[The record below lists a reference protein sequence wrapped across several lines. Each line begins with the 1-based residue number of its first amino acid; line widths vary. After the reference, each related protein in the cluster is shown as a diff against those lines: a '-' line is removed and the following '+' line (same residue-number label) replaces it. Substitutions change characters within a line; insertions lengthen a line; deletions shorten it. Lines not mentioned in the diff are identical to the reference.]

1 MCMTNNSILV
11 GNLKI
16 NPLWLAP
23 MAGVTD
29 KPFRTLAR
37 EQGCDLAFTEMI
49 SGKAIEFKNPRTWDM
64 LDIEG
69 EPPIGVQL
77 FGSCPQV
84 LAAAAKVAQ
93 AEGARLVDI
102 NMGCPVPKIVGN
114 GEGAAL
120 MRHPQLA
127 ETIVRQV
134 AAAVSIPVTVKI
146 RAGWDKNSINA
157 PSLAQRL
164 AAAGASAITVH
175 GRTREQMYSG
185 KANWEIIAQAVK
197 AVDIP
202 VIGNGDIWKGRDAL
216 AMQEQTG
223 CAGIMLARGALGN
236 PWLFAEVKAALEGRE
251 YQPPSLDQRIE
262 MSIRHLR
269 MELAYRGQDRGL
281 LFMRKH
287 LAWYLKGLPG
297 TAALKGEIFTC
308 TCPRTIEDM
317 LLSYIKNHR

>member
-1 MCMTNNSILV
+1 MTNSFFL

-29 KPFRTLAR
+29 KPFRALAR
-37 EQGCDLAFTEMI
+37 ELGCDLAFTEMI

-69 EPPIGVQL
+69 ESPIGVQL

-84 LAAAAKVAQ
+84 LSAAAKVAE
-93 AEGARLVDI
+93 AEGANLVDI

-120 MRHPQLA
+120 MRNPQLA
-127 ETIVRQV
+127 EAIVRQV

-146 RAGWDKNSINA
+146 RAGWDKNSVNA
-157 PSLAQRL
+157 PSLAERL
-164 AAAGASAITVH
+164 AAAGAAAITVH

-185 KANWEIIAQAVK
+185 QANWGIIAQTVR

-202 VIGNGDIWKGRDAL
+202 VIGNGDIWSGRDAL

-223 CAGIMLARGALGN
+223 CAGIMLARGILGN
-236 PWLFAEVKAALEGRE
+236 PWLFAEVKAALQGRV
-251 YQPPSLDQRIE
+251 YQPPSLEQRIQ
-262 MSIRHLR
+262 MSLRHLR
-269 MELAYRGQDRGL
+269 MELAYRGQDRGV

-297 TAALKGEIFTC
+297 TAALKGEIFTH
-308 TCPRTIEDM
+308 TCPRVIEEM
-317 LLSYIKNHR
+317 LLTYLASNR